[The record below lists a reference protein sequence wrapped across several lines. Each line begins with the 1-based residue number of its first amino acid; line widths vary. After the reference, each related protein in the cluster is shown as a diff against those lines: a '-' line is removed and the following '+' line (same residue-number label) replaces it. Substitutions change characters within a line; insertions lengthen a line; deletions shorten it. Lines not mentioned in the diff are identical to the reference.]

1 VAFFD
6 MTAEDGSFKGRITK
20 AVKKVCENH
29 AIVAVTAKVGKVFMG
44 LMYATGLVACI
55 TSLMDW
61 EGLSDENK
69 AVVIADCM
77 FYGTDITKV
86 LLKFA
91 EKVDEAFQNGK
102 WPWELNSEFKKQ
114 CNLAG
119 ISEGNV
125 TLKSYKKLDLD
136 GNTIFEVDMGEALA
150 DSVDGKLDARFKKYF
165 NIGTKA
171 LKAFTVV
178 LSVAGT
184 AVLGYKLFADFRDD
198 APMYVKILDSIQLI
212 TGFAEM
218 AFLVLGYA
226 FEFSWVPIAGEIIA
240 IVGVVLDIIA
250 LILGA
255 VMHQQTPAEK
265 FIKGE
270 GHDFLSTVTI
280 DETVIGDDDGNDDDG
295 DHDTKMIKIRK
306 RVKSSVKGSK

>member
-1 VAFFD
+1 
-6 MTAEDGSFKGRITK
+6 
-20 AVKKVCENH
+20 
-29 AIVAVTAKVGKVFMG
+29 
-44 LMYATGLVACI
+44 
-55 TSLMDW
+55 
-61 EGLSDENK
+61 
-69 AVVIADCM
+69 
-77 FYGTDITKV
+77 
-86 LLKFA
+86 
-91 EKVDEAFQNGK
+91 
-102 WPWELNSEFKKQ
+102 
-114 CNLAG
+114 
-119 ISEGNV
+119 
-125 TLKSYKKLDLD
+125 
-136 GNTIFEVDMGEALA
+136 
-150 DSVDGKLDARFKKYF
+150 
-165 NIGTKA
+165 
-171 LKAFTVV
+171 
-178 LSVAGT
+178 
-184 AVLGYKLFADFRDD
+184 
-198 APMYVKILDSIQLI
+198 
-212 TGFAEM
+212 M